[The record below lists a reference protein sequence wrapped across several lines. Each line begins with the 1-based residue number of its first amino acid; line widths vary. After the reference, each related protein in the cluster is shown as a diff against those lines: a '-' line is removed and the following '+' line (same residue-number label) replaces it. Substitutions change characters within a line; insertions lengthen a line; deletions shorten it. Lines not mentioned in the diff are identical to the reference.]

1 MQCKDSDDGSLAPLG
16 IGLASLALAVVLAV
30 VSAGSVYLTERRLT
44 SVAEATALSV
54 LAQSAELTDLEN
66 LAVSFLQDHPLTGLT
81 GVRLIEAS
89 SRDSRTV
96 SVRLCSNW
104 LPVIPGYMFS
114 ETGNVCSEGLARR
127 GR

>member
-16 IGLASLALAVVLAV
+16 IGLASLALAAVLAV

-114 ETGNVCSEGLARR
+114 ETGIVCSEGLARR